1 MKILIIGGTGTIG
14 KEVVQLLDQEHE
26 VIAVGNTKGEHTVD
40 ISNKDSIEKL
50 FKNVGQVDA
59 IFNISGQGEFGKFDD
74 KNNTGY
80 ELSWNNKV
88 MGQVNLVR
96 IGLDYLKT
104 GGSIT
109 LTSGSS
115 AKNPNPGTA
124 SISMACAAIDTFVA
138 TAALEISDDRK
149 INVVSPG
156 FVKETMEL
164 LGMDSSTGI
173 PAKEV
178 ATYYQKSLE
187 ANTNGQV
194 FDAILGA

>member
-26 VIAVGNTKGEHTVD
+26 VITVGNTTGEHTVD
-40 ISNKDSIEKL
+40 ISNKDSIQDL

-124 SISMACAAIDTFVA
+124 SISMACAAIDAFVA

-178 ATYYQKSLE
+178 ATYYQKSLLG
-187 ANTNGQV
+187 NTNGQV

>member
-124 SISMACAAIDTFVA
+124 SISMACAAIDAFVA